1 MATQM
6 TTTGARL
13 KRRTLVMK
21 LVNVPMR
28 RLLGLPF
35 KTPLSDR
42 LMLVS
47 FTGRKSG
54 RLYRQPVSY
63 VREGDTLLTPGG
75 GRWKLN
81 LRDGEPV
88 RLRLKGRD
96 VVARPE
102 LVRDV
107 EEVDRLVRH
116 MVSINRRLG
125 SFVPFIEPDGSIE
138 RDKLETALGYGFC
151 VVRWHDILEVA
162 AHGRS

>member
-1 MATQM
+1 MTTQM

-21 LVNVPMR
+21 LVNVPIR
-28 RLLGLPF
+28 TLLGLPF

-88 RLRLKGRD
+88 QLRLKGRD

-102 LVRDV
+102 IVRDI
-107 EEVDRLVRH
+107 EEVDRLVWQ
-116 MVSINRRLG
+116 MVSVNRRLS
-125 SFVPFIEPDGSIE
+125 SFVPFVEQDGSID
-138 RDKLETALGYGFC
+138 RDKLETALAYGFC
-151 VVRWHDILEVA
+151 VVRWHLDGKA
-162 AHGRS
+162 SS